1 LPKKRT
7 IIAIVLCLCLISIGV
22 AYAKVGL
29 SVAPAEFLVSDFK
42 LGQKQE
48 VTTILITNTG
58 DATQKYT
65 IQPSNPLSCRVG
77 RTPLPDK
84 SWVTFDRTE
93 VTVGAGQTEKVKV
106 FLKIPSTEQYLD
118 KDWEVWINVQSG
130 NGFIGT
136 EIWVRML
143 ISTSEEASTFSSF
156 SSTFDD
162 IGWILIVMVLVIL
175 GLVIA
180 FVVDSKVF
188 RSEMQWY
195 WFVLVWALPVLL
207 YLLLGLIS

>member
-1 LPKKRT
+1 MV
-7 IIAIVLCLCLISIGV
+7 IAIVICLCLLGV
-22 AYAKVGL
+22 AYGKVGM
-29 SVAPAEFLVSDFK
+29 SVAPAEFLVSDFE
-42 LGQKQE
+42 LGKKQE

-58 DATQKYT
+58 DASQKYT
-65 IQPSNPLSCRVG
+65 IQPSDPLSCRDG

-93 VTVGAGQTEKVKV
+93 VTVVAGQTEKVKV

-118 KDWEVWINVQSG
+118 KDWEVWINVQSS

-143 ISTSEEASTFSSF
+143 ISTSEEASTFGSF
-156 SSTFDD
+156 SNTFDD
-162 IGWILIVMVLVIL
+162 TGWILIVMALVIL

-180 FVVDSKVF
+180 FIVDSKVF

-195 WFVLVWALPVLL
+195 WFVLVWASPVLL
-207 YLLLGLIS
+207 YLLLRLVT

>member
-1 LPKKRT
+1 MLDRRAV
-7 IIAIVLCLCLISIGV
+7 IAIVLCLCLTGV
-22 AYAKVGL
+22 AYGKVGM
-29 SVAPAEFLVSDFK
+29 SVAPAEFLVSDFE
-42 LGQKQE
+42 LGKKQE
-48 VTTILITNTG
+48 VTTIQITNTG
-58 DATQKYT
+58 DATQKYLVQST
-65 IQPSNPLSCRVG
+65 APLSCRVG

-106 FLKIPSTEQYLD
+106 FLKIPYEEQYLD

-143 ISTSEEASTFSSF
+143 ISTTEEASTFGSF

-162 IGWILIVMVLVIL
+162 IGWILAVIGLIIL
-175 GLVIA
+175 GFIIA
-180 FVVDSKVF
+180 LVVDSQVF
-188 RSEMQWY
+188 MGQMLWY
-195 WFVLVWALPVLL
+195 WFCLVWASPVLL
-207 YLLLGLIS
+207 YLLLRLAT